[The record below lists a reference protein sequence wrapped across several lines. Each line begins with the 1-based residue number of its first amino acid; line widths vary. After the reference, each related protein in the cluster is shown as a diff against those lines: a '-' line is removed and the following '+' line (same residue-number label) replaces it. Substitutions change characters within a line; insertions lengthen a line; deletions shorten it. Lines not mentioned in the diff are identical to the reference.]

1 MKALRAFS
9 LIPMR
14 PIFITQENKQT
25 NNTSHLRRTD
35 HQIRG
40 QIKIKR
46 RVNQV
51 VKGKNRKMFQSW
63 RN

>member
-40 QIKIKR
+40 QIKIK
-46 RVNQV
+46 
-51 VKGKNRKMFQSW
+51 
-63 RN
+63 